1 MSQIIEGIRNEDLA
15 GLFGKFIQNIPSMM
29 HDSVGNVAEAL
40 GSEEIAAS
48 RRKDA
53 AEKRVSGAP
62 DIGPEDFMKIA
73 KLAGEAATLP
83 MLPIKKA
90 AEGAAEAIEFAPK
103 IPESLH
109 YTMADILSTSRPDIA
124 AERMED
130 AERLRARRLGKD
142 ATIEEAIEQRIS
154 EVDGGVEA
162 SEPKKVAKKA
172 AKKVA
177 KTAPKETSGGF
188 GDILEGV
195 KEGVESGMAAQKA
208 SNEGMAGALKA
219 EAARQASVSADRA
232 SDEGMAGQLKAEAA
246 RQASNEGM
254 AGQLKAE
261 AARQASVPDEP
272 EVDYTQQAV
281 DLFKTVHATE
291 FDPKSSMDKGKLEKM
306 KKLLAKQG
314 GLGDMTANQFALQ
327 VYRDE

>member
-29 HDSVGNVAEAL
+29 HDSVGNVAESL
-40 GSEEIAAS
+40 GAEEIAAS

-53 AEKRVSGAP
+53 AEKRISGAP

-73 KLAGEAATLP
+73 KLAGETATLP
-83 MLPIKKA
+83 LLPIKKA

-109 YTMADILSTSRPDIA
+109 YTMADMLSTSRPDIA
-124 AERMED
+124 AERMKD

-154 EVDGGVEA
+154 EVDGGVGA
-162 SEPKKVAKKA
+162 SEPKKVAKKN

-177 KTAPKETSGGF
+177 KKA
-188 GDILEGV
+188 
-195 KEGVESGMAAQKA
+195 A

-219 EAARQASVSADRA
+219 EAARQASN
-232 SDEGMAGQLKAEAA
+232 EGMAGALKSEAA
-246 RQASNEGM
+246 RQASPPEKAKEPVTRGDLDPDM
-254 AGQLKAE
+254 QDMMGTTGVDPDDYDLAGGAE
-261 AARQASVPDEP
+261 EP

-291 FDPKSSMDKGKLEKM
+291 YDPKSSMDKGKLEKM
-306 KKLLAKQG
+306 KSMLAKQG
-314 GLGDMTANQFALQ
+314 GLGDMSANQFALQ
-327 VYRDE
+327 VYRNS